1 MKLLTK
7 DIKKKLSKTPIGST
21 AEKNAEDIP
30 IIVKFFGGG
39 SYSAYVYE
47 GDELDGDWRFMA
59 YVTYME
65 KEIGTVLLSEL
76 ENAKWGPYGFPT
88 ERDLYLGKRTLSEV
102 MQ

>member
-47 GDELDGDWRFMA
+47 GDELDGMRIIRIA
-59 YVTYME
+59 LNGVT
-65 KEIGTVLLSEL
+65 LCPL
-76 ENAKWGPYGFPT
+76 PT
-88 ERDLYLGKRTLSEV
+88 RVPAARP
-102 MQ
+102 